1 MPCRVTELEAA
12 KLEEA
17 RPDREA
23 FLRQLRADVEE
34 QARQRNVKL
43 HFPQS
48 APPPAEREANHE
60 RM

>member
-1 MPCRVTELEAA
+1 MACRVTELEAA
-12 KLEEA
+12 RLEET

-34 QARQRNVKL
+34 QARQRNVQL

-48 APPPAEREANHE
+48 APPPAEQEPRH
-60 RM
+60 